1 MENQRNPNKL
11 KINKHICINWHY
23 KAMRI
28 DDEIQSTNFEDNY
41 QKAVI
46 NVAYT
51 ASWLSNLMRGEF
63 ERYNLTQQQFNILR
77 ILRGQYPKPATVN
90 LLKERMID
98 KMSDASRIVDRLVQ
112 KGLVSR
118 CTNTKDRRAV
128 DIRISDEGL
137 VLLAKIDS
145 EFKSRDFLKNNIS
158 EEDAGKLS
166 DLLDKLRG

>member
-1 MENQRNPNKL
+1 
-11 KINKHICINWHY
+11 
-23 KAMRI
+23 MRI
-28 DDEIQSTNFEDNY
+28 DEEIQSTKFEDNY

-46 NVAYT
+46 NISYT
-51 ASWLSNLMRGEF
+51 SGWLSNLLRPEF
-63 ERYNLTQQQFNILR
+63 EKFNLTQQQFNILR

-118 CTNTKDRRAV
+118 CTNTRDRRAV
-128 DIRISDEGL
+128 DIRISDQGL
-137 VLLAKIDS
+137 EVLSKIDI
-145 EFKSRDFLKNNIS
+145 EFKSRDFLKNNLTQ
-158 EEDAGKLS
+158 EEAGKLS